1 MTSSF
6 LRRAPSLRWALW
18 LAVGMPGWIGAQPA
32 SAATGGGNVQE
43 EPAEIVGLVVARKGE
58 GFLGLSVEGAS
69 LRVTFYD
76 KDRKKAPADVL
87 RVVARWHDGKPRRA
101 VLRAD
106 TADSFVS
113 PPVLSPPFKF
123 IGAVVLVQSE
133 EEDAESYPVNFNLLV
148 RPPEVSAPAV
158 AGGAW

>member
-1 MTSSF
+1 MPLPPSRCARLF
-6 LRRAPSLRWALW
+6 GLALLLAAGAPGRSET
-18 LAVGMPGWIGAQPA
+18 QPA
-32 SAATGGGNVQE
+32 SPQTAAATA
-43 EPAEIVGLVVARKGE
+43 EPSEITGLVVARTGG

-76 KDRKKAPADVL
+76 KERKKEPADVL

-106 TADSFVS
+106 APDSFIS

-123 IGAVVLVQSE
+123 MGVVVLVRGENE
-133 EEDAESYPVNFNLLV
+133 EAESYPVNFNLLV
-148 RPPEVSAPAV
+148 RPTPVSGPP
-158 AGGAW
+158 GEPS